1 MSSRMEGLVAE
12 LSQLVGKQDA
22 YCVSL
27 SNAEGK
33 AMQALRQKMISTPWA
48 EERNKK
54 RTMFFLRRGDVHR
67 SLRGGLVEAA
77 RIHGEAP
84 AGPRSGHVC
93 GLRGCGDAGGLPDN
107 AGRVL
112 GDRPLLGDLAVI
124 LLEVRRL

>member
-1 MSSRMEGLVAE
+1 MERDVEPYGGLVAE

-67 SLRGGLVEAA
+67 SLEAVLLKQLVFMA
-77 RIHGEAP
+77 RP
-84 AGPRSGHVC
+84 Q
-93 GLRGCGDAGGLPDN
+93 
-107 AGRVL
+107 RVL
-112 GDRPLLGDLAVI
+112 EVGMFVGYGAAAMLEGSPTTQAVS
-124 LLEVRRL
+124 LEIDPYLETWLSSCLK